1 MLTTPHPKILRA
13 QENYWSELEMA
24 NAIQDLRRSI
34 DTRDSDLLRATM
46 HKWVEAPETDPQT
59 LTVVGEG

>member
-1 MLTTPHPKILRA
+1 
-13 QENYWSELEMA
+13 MA
-24 NAIQDLRRSI
+24 NAVQDLRRSI

-46 HKWVEAPETDPQT
+46 RRWVEAPESDPQT